1 MEIKYTER
9 AVRQL
14 KKLAKGDKKSASMI
28 LKAIEAYSKKPS
40 SKFDIKILKGKYG
53 NFKRIRVGN
62 YRIIFDDD
70 GNVMFIY
77 ELKHRQEAYH
87 D

>member
-1 MEIKYTER
+1 MEIKYSER

-14 KKLAKGDKKSASMI
+14 KKIAKGDKKSASMI
-28 LKAIEAYSKKPS
+28 MKTIEAYSKNPS

-77 ELKHRQEAYH
+77 ELKHRKEAYH

>member
-1 MEIKYTER
+1 
-9 AVRQL
+9 
-14 KKLAKGDKKSASMI
+14 MI
-28 LKAIEAYSKKPS
+28 LKAIEAYIKNPR

-53 NFKRIRVGN
+53 NFKRFRVGN
-62 YRIIFDDD
+62 YRIIFDDN

-77 ELKHRQEAYH
+77 ELKHRQEAYS